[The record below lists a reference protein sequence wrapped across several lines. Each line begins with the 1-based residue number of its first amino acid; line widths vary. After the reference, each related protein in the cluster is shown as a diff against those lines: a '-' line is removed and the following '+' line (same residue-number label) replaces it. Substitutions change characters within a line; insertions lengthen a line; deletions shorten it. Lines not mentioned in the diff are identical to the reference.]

1 MILVYRILTILIYPL
16 LIILIYLRKLQK
28 KEHKYRFKEKIFPS
42 YFNVLRKENSKLV
55 WFHAASIGEMK
66 SILPLINE
74 LNKKDDNFEFLI
86 TTVTLSSSNLAE
98 RELKQFRNAQHRF
111 FPLDVEFLINQFLI
125 KWKPNYIFLV
135 DSEIWPN
142 LILNAKKKKI
152 PLAIINA
159 RITKKSSKR
168 WMKFPKTAKNILNK
182 IDLCLSCNKETNDF
196 FLKFNKNV
204 FFTGNIKFITED
216 YLNIN
221 ENLNGKIL
229 NTKKFWLAASTHRNE
244 EIFCLKVH
252 LELKKRFKNLI
263 TLIAPR
269 HINRVNEIK
278 TICNKLNL
286 NSQILDENDLIL
298 DKKEVIIIN
307 SFGNLNTFFK
317 LSKSV
322 FIGKSMNPKLKNQG
336 GQNPIDAANL
346 GCRIYHG
353 PYVNNFKEIYA
364 ILKENKIAEE
374 VTTFIELANKLTL
387 DLSNEN
393 KDNENFF
400 KIMNSLKEKTLYKTM
415 KQINNFLFNENI

>member
-1 MILVYRILTILIYPL
+1 MILAYKILTILLYPL
-16 LIILIYLRKLQK
+16 LIILIYLRKFQN
-28 KEHKYRFKEKIFPS
+28 KEHKHRFKEKIFPS
-42 YFNVLRKENSKLV
+42 YFNVLRKENSKLL

-98 RELKQFRNAQHRF
+98 RKLKQFDNVQHRF
-111 FPLDVEFLINQFLI
+111 FPLDIEFLINQFLI

-142 LILNAKKKKI
+142 LILNARKKKI
-152 PLAIINA
+152 PIAIINA

-168 WMKFPKTAKNILNK
+168 WMKFPKTAKTILNK
-182 IDLCLSCNKETNDF
+182 IDLCLTCNKETNEF

-204 FFTGNIKFITED
+204 FYTGNIKFITED
-216 YLNIN
+216 YFNID

-229 NTKKFWLAASTHRNE
+229 NTKKFWLAASTHKNE
-244 EIFCLKVH
+244 EIFCLKAH

-269 HINRVNEIK
+269 HIDRVNEIK
-278 TICNKLNL
+278 TISNKLNL
-286 NSQILDENDLIL
+286 NSQILNENDLIL
-298 DKKEVIIIN
+298 DEKEVIIIN
-307 SFGNLNTFFK
+307 SFGNLNNFFK

-353 PYVNNFKEIYA
+353 PYVNNFREIYA

-374 VTTFIELANKLTL
+374 VTTFIELSNKLKL
-387 DLSNEN
+387 DLSIEN
-393 KDNENFF
+393 NDNENFF
-400 KIMNSLKEKTLYKTM
+400 KIMKSLKEKTLNKTM
-415 KQINNFLFNENI
+415 KQINHFLFNENI